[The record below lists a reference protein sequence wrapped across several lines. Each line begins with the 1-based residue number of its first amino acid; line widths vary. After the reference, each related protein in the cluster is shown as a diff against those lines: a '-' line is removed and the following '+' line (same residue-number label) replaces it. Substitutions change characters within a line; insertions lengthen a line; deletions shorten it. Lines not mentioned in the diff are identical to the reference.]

1 MEWIRLFLLV
11 IIIIIICVSVWV
23 PDAEIVS
30 QTECEKLQRTLWS
43 QLSSTCSWVS
53 MVELGPPAWPGKHHC
68 LLSHLI
74 STVFFLLSLHEEI
87 KQIHILTNN
96 REENYNQRQ
105 KITHR
110 IRRIME
116 VCLQFNCYT
125 HCIILGVTCALHKH
139 KKPWNMENKYL
150 CGDLR
155 RIFLSHIY
163 TNRIPQVLEHRFTQ
177 KRMMKCREYRIN

>member
-1 MEWIRLFLLV
+1 MDTFVFTGYHHHYHLC
-11 IIIIIICVSVWV
+11 ICLSSWCGDCV
-23 PDAEIVS
+23 PDWMWKITAHTVKSAVFNMFVGFNGWTRATSLARQTPLPAEPS
-30 QTECEKLQRTLWS
+30 HQ
-43 QLSSTCSWVS
+43 
-53 MVELGPPAWPGKHHC
+53 HC
-68 LLSHLI
+68 
-74 STVFFLLSLHEEI
+74 FFLLSLHEEI